1 MNRAN
6 QKTIEIHYF
15 DVVKILRRV
24 SGEIIEFICSLFFDD
39 FFFFFFTAPCGMQN
53 ISSPTRDPTCF
64 SGLGGRVSITEPRG
78 NFLIIY

>member
-1 MNRAN
+1 MIACNKAVHMNRAN

-39 FFFFFFTAPCGMQN
+39 FFFFFFYCTMWYA
-53 ISSPTRDPTCF
+53 
-64 SGLGGRVSITEPRG
+64 E
-78 NFLIIY
+78 Y

>member
-39 FFFFFFTAPCGMQN
+39 FFFFDCTMWYA
-53 ISSPTRDPTCF
+53 
-64 SGLGGRVSITEPRG
+64 E
-78 NFLIIY
+78 Y